1 MVSTYVTSSLI
12 LRILLVYL
20 MVGRIAFAHDANEAS
35 AYKVQEIAEGN
46 FVHEGNFP
54 PQSSENR
61 GDIANIGFIVGEKCV
76 AVIDVGSSLHV
87 GSMLKAAIQRVT
99 RLPIC
104 AVIITHVHP
113 DHLLGLNAF
122 TKDDSITVYGHHR
135 LPKQIRTRSRFYLES
150 LEQYLGAG
158 NTADHAID
166 PSLVTPVNGLLSID
180 LGNRVI
186 ELKSWDYAHTDHDL
200 SVTDI
205 KTGTFWAGDIVFSEH
220 VPILDS
226 NIRQYNAVLEELQK
240 LDVQHYVVGHGS
252 LDRPWDVLISE
263 QRRYFSVLLREVRA
277 AIVDD
282 ISLMD
287 AVNTVGWTE
296 RDRWHNFDMYHR
308 RNVTT
313 SYTDL
318 EWED

>member
-1 MVSTYVTSSLI
+1 
-12 LRILLVYL
+12 
-20 MVGRIAFAHDANEAS
+20 
-35 AYKVQEIAEGN
+35 
-46 FVHEGNFP
+46 
-54 PQSSENR
+54 
-61 GDIANIGFIVGEKCV
+61 
-76 AVIDVGSSLHV
+76 
-87 GSMLKAAIQRVT
+87 
-99 RLPIC
+99 
-104 AVIITHVHP
+104 
-113 DHLLGLNAF
+113 
-122 TKDDSITVYGHHR
+122 
-135 LPKQIRTRSRFYLES
+135 
-150 LEQYLGAG
+150 
-158 NTADHAID
+158 
-166 PSLVTPVNGLLSID
+166 
-180 LGNRVI
+180 VI

-263 QRRYFSVLLREVRA
+263 QRRYFRVLLREVRA
-277 AIVDD
+277 AIVND